1 MTDYSVM
8 SDADLMQAMHPGLAA
23 SADFPPPAP
32 TPKGYTGARIRVG
45 ADTPPTDFAKMSD
58 ADLMA
63 RINASQPMG
72 AGEDMVRAGA
82 SGLAKGTGG
91 LIGLPNTIG
100 TLGAMGLDK
109 ATRAVGGWLGQEIPP
124 WQPKTEGF
132 RLPSAAEGTQAVDAA
147 ATFGAQGIDKMA
159 QGIGGLLGE
168 QVKPFDPNVSGVN
181 YQPQTTAGHY
191 TQTAA
196 EFVPGA
202 LAGPGGMLGNTI
214 RYGVLP
220 GVTSE
225 AAGQATKGTALEQ
238 PARFGAA
245 LVTGGLAGLATRPT
259 TASRSIR
266 AQMPAGVTEQMVN
279 DAHALITDAAQ
290 RGVTLSWPEA
300 LSQIAQRPVL
310 SDMARHLEASGPT
323 TGRMADFYAQR
334 PQQLEAAGRGAIDTL
349 GPATANPSMIGS
361 QAGAAA
367 TQVLDRVRMS
377 INAATRPSYD
387 AARQSLV
394 PQSVHA
400 AMNND
405 PLFVQALE
413 AVRNDPARNSF
424 VRGLSDRSTIVYDAV
439 KKELEERARNA
450 ANPASPFASQQVS
463 AATGSL
469 GGDVR
474 NIAVAADRNAIGLAP
489 GQGVGNLEHAL
500 AEQARLRQQYLEPLQ
515 RGPLGRIADKDI
527 TTQKA
532 MDALFPKNPLPNSEQ
547 EIGTT
552 VQALVNRNPV
562 VAGQLVRAH
571 AESTFNEALRDL
583 QTGANQMGAAKFAV
597 RLTGNPQ
604 QRANF
609 EAAVTA
615 LPNGADRLAGFN
627 RFLDIAE
634 ATGTRQNIGSKTAY
648 NAEFLKGQSAS
659 GTIGEAAKAISK
671 PVQALKFMADR
682 YERWQLGHN
691 LDQLADLLT
700 NPAAVNQFRA
710 IARMPTDSPQAIA
723 IAARLATLGRS
734 GATTGDPV
742 KQPGE

>member
-1 MTDYSVM
+1 MSGLADL
-8 SDADLMQAMHPGLAA
+8 SDAELMQRYQLSTG
-23 SADFPPPAP
+23 SVPPPAP
-32 TPKGYTGARIRVG
+32 TPEGFTGTRITVG
-45 ADTPPTDFAKMSD
+45 GPDPSKMSD
-58 ADLMA
+58 ADLQTA
-63 RINASQPMG
+63 YQSHQMG
-72 AGEDMVRAGA
+72 TGEDVIRSIG
-82 SGLAKGTGG
+82 SGLVKGATSLAGMPGSMINMLSNVAPTPPQTLSSLVTGRPAAPPTEMTGAAKAFNDFFGGSNTYTPGPSRYAGGEDYLKGVESVTG
-91 LIGLPNTIG
+91 P
-100 TLGAMGLDK
+100 MH
-109 ATRAVGGWLGQEIPP
+109 
-124 WQPKTEGF
+124 
-132 RLPSAAEGTQAVDAA
+132 
-147 ATFGAQGIDKMA
+147 
-159 QGIGGLLGE
+159 
-168 QVKPFDPNVSGVN
+168 
-181 YQPQTTAGHY
+181 QPQTTAGQY
-191 TQTAA
+191 AQTAG

-202 LAGPGGMLGNTI
+202 LLGPGGILGNTI

-220 GVTSE
+220 GLASE
-225 AAGQATKGTALEQ
+225 FAGQKTKGTAFEQ
-238 PARFGAA
+238 PARIGAA
-245 LVTGGLAGLATRPT
+245 LVTGGLASLASRPS
-259 TASRSIR
+259 TAARSIR
-266 AQMPAGVTEQMVN
+266 EQMPAGVTEQTVN

-300 LSQIAQRPVL
+300 LSQVAQRPVL

-334 PQQLEAAGRGAIDTL
+334 PQQLEVAGRGAIDTL
-349 GPATANPSMIGS
+349 GPATANPSMIGP

-367 TQVLDRVRMS
+367 TQVLDRVRGA

-400 AMNND
+400 AMRND
-405 PLFVQALE
+405 PLFVQALD

-424 VRGLSDRSTIVYDAV
+424 VRGLSDRSTVVYDAV
-439 KKELEERARNA
+439 KQELAERAANL
-450 ANPASPFASQQVS
+450 ANPVQPGHSNTAA

-474 NIAVAADRNAIGLAP
+474 NIAVAADRNAMGLTP

-532 MDALFPKNPLPNSEQ
+532 MDALFPKNPLPNSAQ

-552 VQALVNRNPV
+552 VQALVNRNPI

-671 PVQALKFMADR
+671 PVQALKFLADR

-691 LDQLADLLT
+691 LDQLADILT

-710 IARMPTDSPQAIA
+710 IARMPPGSQQAA
-723 IAARLATLGRS
+723 VIAARIAMLSRS
-734 GATTGDPV
+734 GAASGEPV
-742 KQPGE
+742 GQSRH